1 MGENFWVLVDAPVQL
16 GSLGLGVCVCACACE
31 HPSSPY
37 THEEGKPECVKGN
50 FYRLFMS
57 PSRALAGSFLPYS
70 RGMHC
75 LGVEQRVE
83 L

>member
-1 MGENFWVLVDAPVQL
+1 MLLSNWGVWVW
-16 GSLGLGVCVCACACE
+16 GGVSACE
-31 HPSSPY
+31 HPSSPCPD
-37 THEEGKPECVKGN
+37 EEGKPECVKGN

-57 PSRALAGSFLPYS
+57 LSRALAGSFLPYS